1 MQKTFCSSELT
12 PSQTRAFLDLI
23 KTCQSYE
30 PVRLGFPDD
39 AELFLFP
46 CEQTTVISCLIVC
59 KVQNDLWECY
69 VFTHPNRRKKG
80 LCRDLIGKLC
90 ELAPADTELVFLLD
104 HQSPDALT
112 AFSFLEMDLW
122 RTEYQMERRISQK
135 EALTALPFPPAAD
148 AFSLSCKKI
157 REDGEEGWE
166 FIVFSCADTP
176 SAPANPVGHCRV
188 LKHGHARFY
197 LYHVEISPDFRRQ
210 GLGTWL
216 METVMQSLPE
226 NTGLYLH
233 VSADNTPAVK
243 LYKKTGFH
251 ITETLS
257 YYLY

>member
-39 AELFLFP
+39 AELFLFT

-157 REDGEEGWE
+157 REDSEEGWE

-176 SAPANPVGHCRV
+176 SAPANPVGH
-188 LKHGHARFY
+188 
-197 LYHVEISPDFRRQ
+197 S
-210 GLGTWL
+210 
-216 METVMQSLPE
+216 
-226 NTGLYLH
+226 
-233 VSADNTPAVK
+233 
-243 LYKKTGFH
+243 
-251 ITETLS
+251 
-257 YYLY
+257 

>member
-39 AELFLFP
+39 AELFLFT

-122 RTEYQMERRISQK
+122 RTEYQMVKTVKKDGSSSFFPAQTRRPLLQIRSVIAVCSNMDTQDFISTMWK
-135 EALTALPFPPAAD
+135 FPRTFAD
-148 AFSLSCKKI
+148 RA
-157 REDGEEGWE
+157 WE
-166 FIVFSCADTP
+166 
-176 SAPANPVGHCRV
+176 
-188 LKHGHARFY
+188 HG
-197 LYHVEISPDFRRQ
+197 
-210 GLGTWL
+210 
-216 METVMQSLPE
+216 
-226 NTGLYLH
+226 
-233 VSADNTPAVK
+233 
-243 LYKKTGFH
+243 
-251 ITETLS
+251 
-257 YYLY
+257 

>member
-39 AELFLFP
+39 AELFLFT

-69 VFTHPNRRKKG
+69 VFTHPNQRKKG

-157 REDGEEGWE
+157 REDSEEGWE

>member
-1 MQKTFCSSELT
+1 MQKTFCQSELT
-12 PSQTRAFLDLI
+12 PAQTRSFLDLI
-23 KTCQSYE
+23 KTCQSDE

-39 AELFLFP
+39 ADLFLFT

-59 KVQNDLWECY
+59 KVQDDLWECY

-80 LCRDLIGKLC
+80 LCQNLIDNLC

-104 HQSPDALT
+104 HQSPDALA

-122 RTEYQMERRISQK
+122 RTEYQMERRISK
-135 EALTALPFPPAAD
+135 KDSLAALPFSPDAD

-166 FIVFSCADTP
+166 FMVFSRKDEP
-176 SAPANPVGHCRV
+176 SAPANPVGNCRV
-188 LKHGHARFY
+188 LTHGHAGFY
-197 LYHVEISPDFRRQ
+197 LYHVEISPDFRRR
-210 GLGTWL
+210 GLGTRL
-216 METVMQSLPE
+216 MEAVMQTLPE
-226 NTGLYLH
+226 NAGLYLH

>member
-1 MQKTFCSSELT
+1 MQKTFCQPELT
-12 PSQTRAFLDLI
+12 PAQTSSFRDLI
-23 KTCQSYE
+23 KACQNDE

-39 AELFLFP
+39 ADLFLFT
-46 CEQTTVISCLIVC
+46 CEQTMLVSCLIVC

-80 LCRDLIGKLC
+80 LCHYLIDKLC

-104 HQSPDALT
+104 HQSPDALA
-112 AFSFLEMDLW
+112 AFSFLDMDFW
-122 RTEYQMERRISQK
+122 RTEYQMERRISK
-135 EALTALPFPPAAD
+135 EEALTFSPASA

-157 REDGEEGWE
+157 CEDGEEGWE
-166 FIVFSCADTP
+166 FMVFACTDTP
-176 SAPANPVGHCRV
+176 SAPANLVGNCRV
-188 LKHGHARFY
+188 LTHGNARFY
-197 LYHVEISPDFRRQ
+197 LYHVEISPDFRRR

-216 METVMQSLPE
+216 MEAVMQTLPE